1 MRNIAH
7 AKVTQDRAAQLKAQ
21 RAELAAELE
30 RLTGE
35 IPQLEEQLEEAR
47 ARGSKWRTPA
57 GAHVRNDSDVL
68 ASELR
73 DRLSRM
79 RARSGDLP
87 KKIDALD
94 RKLVM
99 LERIATAD
107 QQIAEAIQSITAA
120 GQEAAALQAKQDQ
133 ISARIKAMEEEIAKA
148 SAAAEEAEQ
157 AAAKAIAGA
166 EDAKAEKAARTQM
179 DKAAELALA
188 TEASSRMKRRAIDAM
203 TAEAAILTQRIDECD
218 HRINESEKKAG
229 GAAFLKLGEQW
240 NQKAEEL
247 QSIGVLLAAADRLN
261 GGHRLT
267 ELRNLELPLLG
278 ISYGLSIRRD
288 RLLEA
293 AEEAGTS
300 LSDLASA

>member
-1 MRNIAH
+1 MRNIVH

-57 GAHVRNDSDVL
+57 GVPVRNDSDVL
-68 ASELR
+68 ASELS
-73 DRLSRM
+73 DRLSGM

-87 KKIDALD
+87 KQIDALD
-94 RKLVM
+94 RNLVM

-107 QQIAEAIQSITAA
+107 QQIAEAIQSIAVA
-120 GQEAAALQAKQDQ
+120 GQEAAALQTKQDH

-148 SAAAEEAEQ
+148 GAAAEEVEQ

-179 DKAAELALA
+179 DKAVELALA

-203 TAEAAILTQRIDECD
+203 TAEAASLTQQIDECD
-218 HRINESEKKAG
+218 QRINEGEQKAG
-229 GAAFLKLGEQW
+229 EAAFLKLGEQW

-247 QSIGVLLAAADRLN
+247 QAIGVLLAVANRLN

-267 ELRNLELPLLG
+267 ELRHLELPLLG
-278 ISYGLSIRRD
+278 ISYGRSIRRD